1 MFVISYSVTY
11 CIYIPEKNWDFVLI
25 IIVQFLMSAN
35 SQIRY
40 GLQIVFVCLYIT
52 PSHYHHCCK
61 IICKHWTWNVC
72 QIYFVECVSKIEH
85 ILSVIHYSI
94 YGAVCFQ
101 FTQFPHDDWENI
113 LLCLIIIIKSEV
125 WTIIHCLGLGHET
138 MVCAVCLF
146 IFLLEWQ
153 VFLWHS
159 NKNNCNPTIIL
170 FPCKAIA
177 IINRYWSVRYFCQE
191 CSRPI
196 TGDAYGR
203 PYADN
208 ALKSRPLCIRM
219 QTSYIP
225 CSLYVLCWILFAY
238 SRTPLAYSCNVIAD
252 AIWEIHIYLP
262 GISLPP

>member
-1 MFVISYSVTY
+1 MFM
-11 CIYIPEKNWDFVLI
+11 LI
-25 IIVQFLMSAN
+25 KITK
-35 SQIRY
+35 IRT
-40 GLQIVFVCLYIT
+40 LYDVDD
-52 PSHYHHCCK
+52 K
-61 IICKHWTWNVC
+61 RICRVN
-72 QIYFVECVSKIEH
+72 I
-85 ILSVIHYSI
+85 SVI
-94 YGAVCFQ
+94 
-101 FTQFPHDDWENI
+101 N
-113 LLCLIIIIKSEV
+113 
-125 WTIIHCLGLGHET
+125 
-138 MVCAVCLF
+138 
-146 IFLLEWQ
+146 

-225 CSLYVLCWILFAY
+225 CSYMYYAGSYLNLVVPRWII
-238 SRTPLAYSCNVIAD
+238 LAMWSPTQYGKYTSICQAFHYRRKLRFY
-252 AIWEIHIYLP
+252 EYYLL
-262 GISLPP
+262 GSWH